1 MPFYPYRCLDCK
13 KRFETYMSYEEYGTK
28 PVACTHCGS
37 RNVQRRI
44 NRVRIARSEDSRLD
58 DLGDVGDLDGLEDDP
73 KALGR
78 MMRKMSREMGED
90 MGPEMD
96 EVIDRLEAGQSPEDI
111 EASMPEM
118 GEAGGDDSFGGG
130 GFGGDEDF

>member
-1 MPFYPYRCLDCK
+1 MPFYPYRCLNCK
-13 KRFETYMSYEEYGTK
+13 KRFDVFLSYSEYGVKVVT
-28 PVACTHCGS
+28 CTHCGS
-37 RNVQRRI
+37 QNIQRRI
-44 NRVRIARSEDSRLD
+44 NRVRIARSDDSRMD
-58 DLGDVGDLDGLEDDP
+58 DMAGMDDLDGLEDDP

-111 EASMPEM
+111 ESSMPEIG
-118 GEAGGDDSFGGG
+118 GEGDAGGGGDAFGGDDF
-130 GFGGDEDF
+130 